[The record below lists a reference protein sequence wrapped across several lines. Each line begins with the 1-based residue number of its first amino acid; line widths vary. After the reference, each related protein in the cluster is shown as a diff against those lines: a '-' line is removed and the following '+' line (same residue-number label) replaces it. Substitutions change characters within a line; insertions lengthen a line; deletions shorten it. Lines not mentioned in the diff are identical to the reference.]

1 MQHNFLQNVRRII
14 AISFDKSNGTFVRLG
29 RCSRLILKYVFCF
42 LLDMDDGCE
51 IFVETCSYI
60 GQCVVKLFMD
70 DKKFFN
76 EETLFNGQM
85 LLENVNVNLIL
96 IMLPYFSLQQT
107 MFFKKKIPEFAKW
120 GLGTLL
126 QWMLKVLHF
135 L

>member
-1 MQHNFLQNVRRII
+1 MDVKNFSKFDRLAKKIISTTKRNIFFLPKTTRMQHNFLQNVRRII

-85 LLENVNVNLIL
+85 LLENITF
-96 IMLPYFSLQQT
+96 I
-107 MFFKKKIPEFAKW
+107 
-120 GLGTLL
+120 
-126 QWMLKVLHF
+126 
-135 L
+135 